1 MRLDFDI
8 EYKLLQTIIK
18 QKDLKIEELR
28 DSLKKLMH
36 MLRYPR
42 LVEMLNKQLNY
53 ERVEFFVPRRSKSSQ
68 IQKFETSLEELS
80 DHERQYL
87 VP

>member
-1 MRLDFDI
+1 
-8 EYKLLQTIIK
+8 
-18 QKDLKIEELR
+18 
-28 DSLKKLMH
+28 